1 MAPAYH
7 PEWLV
12 NFWLTTPGLNL
23 LNPHFVLTFLGVVI
37 ALLWFLKRKRTG
49 ALEVVDD
56 NEKLFRHLL
65 QRKRVIEEELARLDG
80 RLSSTEIIEEIFI
93 ERKLDYQGQLD
104 QVNKE
109 LKQYT
114 G

>member
-12 NFWLTTPGLNL
+12 NFWMTTPGLNL
-23 LNPHFVLTFLGVVI
+23 LNPHYVLMFLVVVI
-37 ALLWFLKRKRTG
+37 ALLWFFQRKRT
-49 ALEVVDD
+49 AVHEVIDE

-65 QRKRVIEEELARLDG
+65 LRKKVIEEELAGLEG
-80 RLSSTEIIEEIFI
+80 RLGSTEMTEEINK
-93 ERKLDYQGQLD
+93 RMLDYQGRLD

-109 LKQYT
+109 LEQYT

>member
-12 NFWLTTPGLNL
+12 NFWLSTPGLNL
-23 LNPHFVLTFLGVVI
+23 LNPHYVLMFLGVVLF
-37 ALLWFLKRKRTG
+37 LLWLFQRKRV
-49 ALEVVDD
+49 AAHEVIGED
-56 NEKLFRHLL
+56 EKLFRHLL
-65 QRKRVIEEELARLDG
+65 LRKKVIEEELAGLEG
-80 RLSSTEIIEEIFI
+80 RLGSAEITEKIFNK
-93 ERKLDYQGQLD
+93 RKLDYQGQLD

-109 LKQYT
+109 LEQYT

>member
-12 NFWLTTPGLNL
+12 NFWLTSPGLNL
-23 LNPHFVLTFLGVVI
+23 LNPHYVLMFLVVVI
-37 ALLWFLKRKRTG
+37 ALLWFFQRKRT
-49 ALEVVDD
+49 AVHEVIDD

-65 QRKRVIEEELARLDG
+65 LRKKVIEEELAGLEG
-80 RLSSTEIIEEIFI
+80 RLGSAGMTEEIN
-93 ERKLDYQGQLD
+93 KKMLDYQGRLD

-109 LKQYT
+109 LEQYT
-114 G
+114 E